1 MNVSQGFKMAFASIF
16 SNKMRSF
23 LTMLGIIIGV
33 FSVTVLIALGQGA
46 TASVTESISSMGSNL
61 LTVNIMSRRN
71 YDITADDIE
80 RLAESDN
87 IMAISPYAA
96 TQATAKAGNEN
107 MDATVEGVTPQYLT
121 IRNFAI
127 AAGRGFIQ
135 NDLDRRFRVA
145 VIGVDIADEL
155 FNTRDV
161 VGKTINLSGVEFT
174 VIGVMEEQGSSMM
187 GSDDE
192 HIFVPLTT
200 GQRLMRNTQIR
211 TFYASAASE
220 DTVKA
225 AKAEIEAF
233 LSRELRSG
241 PDSAENQWMIFDQS
255 SLLETMNQATSTLTA
270 MLGGIAAIS
279 LLVGGIGIMNIMLVS
294 VTERTREIGIRK
306 SIGAKR
312 RDILFQF
319 LIEAIILCILGGLL
333 GILLGAVVIKVLG
346 NILEISAS
354 MSANVVTLAVGFSML
369 VGILFGL
376 YPANK
381 ASKLV
386 PVEALRYE

>member
-46 TASVTESISSMGSNL
+46 TSEVTESISSMGSNL
-61 LTVNIMSRRN
+61 VTVNIMSRRN
-71 YDITADDIE
+71 YDITMEDISA
-80 RLAESDN
+80 LSESDN
-87 IMAISPYAA
+87 IEAISPYVA
-96 TQATAKAGNEN
+96 TQATVKAGNEN
-107 MDATVEGVTPQYLT
+107 MDATVEGITPAYLD
-121 IRNFAI
+121 IRSYAV
-127 AAGRGFIQ
+127 AAGRGFIR

-145 VIGVDIADEL
+145 IIGTDIADEL

-161 VGKTINLSGVEFT
+161 VGKTFNITGVEFT
-174 VIGVMEEQGSSMM
+174 VIGVLEEAGTSMM

-211 TFYASAASE
+211 TIYASAADETTVDGAIADIEGFLRRTLKSTPDTE
-220 DTVKA
+220 DQ
-225 AKAEIEAF
+225 
-233 LSRELRSG
+233 
-241 PDSAENQWMIFDQS
+241 DWMIFDQS
-255 SLLETMNQATSTLTA
+255 SLLDTVNQATATLTA

-319 LIEAIILCILGGLL
+319 LIEAVILCVLGGIL
-333 GILLGAVVIKVLG
+333 GILLGGLVIRILG

-354 MSANVVTLAVGFSML
+354 MSANVVSLAVGFSMV
-369 VGILFGL
+369 VGLIFGL

>member
-1 MNVSQGFKMAFASIF
+1 MNLSQGFKMAFASIF

-33 FSVTVLIALGQGA
+33 FSVTVLVALGQGA
-46 TASVTESISSMGSNL
+46 TASVTDSISSMGSNL
-61 LTVNIMSRRN
+61 LTVNIMSRRS
-71 YDITADDIE
+71 YDITMDELNA
-80 RLAESDN
+80 LAESDN
-87 IMAISPYAA
+87 IEDISPYAS
-96 TQATAKAGNEN
+96 TQATAKVGNEN
-107 MDATVEGVTPQYLT
+107 MNTMVESITPQYLS
-121 IRNFAI
+121 IRSYNI
-127 AAGRGFIQ
+127 ANGRDFIQ
-135 NDLDRRFRVA
+135 NDLDQRFRVA
-145 VIGVDIADEL
+145 IIGVGIADEL

-161 VGKTINLSGVEFT
+161 VGETINITGVEFT
-174 VIGVMEEQGSSMM
+174 VIGVLEEAGSSMM

-200 GQRLMRNTQIR
+200 GQRLMRDTQIR
-211 TFYASAASE
+211 TIYASATDETTVDGAIE
-220 DTVKA
+220 D
-225 AKAEIEAF
+225 IEAF
-233 LSRELRSG
+233 LRRKLKST
-241 PDSAENQWMIFDQS
+241 PDTEDSDWMIFDQS
-255 SLLETMNQATSTLTA
+255 SLLDTMNQATSALTT

-312 RDILFQF
+312 WDILFQF

-346 NILEISAS
+346 NVLDMPIS
-354 MSANVVTLAVGFSML
+354 MSANVVTMAVGFSTL